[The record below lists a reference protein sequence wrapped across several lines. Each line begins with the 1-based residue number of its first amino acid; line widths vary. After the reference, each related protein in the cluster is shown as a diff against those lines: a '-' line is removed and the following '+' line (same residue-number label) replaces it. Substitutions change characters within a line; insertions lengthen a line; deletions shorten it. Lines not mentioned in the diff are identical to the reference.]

1 LARAQV
7 SRPIRVAV
15 ILPALNEA
23 KVISRVVHGARRRPE
38 VGAVYVVDDGS
49 RDGTARV
56 ARKAGARVLVHRRN
70 RGAGAA
76 LRTGYQAADRAGFDT
91 LVTMGADDQDN
102 ASEIP
107 RLLARIRAGDDFVQ
121 GSRWLREGRVENIPL
136 FRRVTTII
144 YSLVFSVVAGR
155 RITDGTNGFR
165 AFRAGLLRRINLNQ
179 GWLDR
184 YELEPYLYYHAVHD
198 GFRVSEVPVT
208 KRYPK
213 SGAGYTKM
221 RGLRDHWR
229 ILRPLIL
236 LGLRIKR

>member
-1 LARAQV
+1 M
-7 SRPIRVAV
+7 SRLRVAV
-15 ILPALNEA
+15 ILPAFNES
-23 KVISRVVHGARRRPE
+23 KVIGRVVRSARQRPD

-56 ARKAGARVLVHRRN
+56 ARKAGARVLIHPRN

-76 LRTGYQAADRAGFDT
+76 LRTGYQAAVWAGFDI

-107 RLLARIRAGDDFVQ
+107 RLLARIRKGDDFVQ

-155 RITDGTNGFR
+155 RITDGTNGFLAIR
-165 AFRAGLLRRINLNQ
+165 SRLLRRINLNQ
-179 GWLDR
+179 AWLDR

-198 GFRVSEVPVT
+198 GYRVSEIPVT

-213 SGAGYTKM
+213 SGDGYTKM
-221 RGLRDHWR
+221 RGLKDHWR

>member
-1 LARAQV
+1 MAR
-7 SRPIRVAV
+7 RRVAV

-23 KVISRVVHGARRRPE
+23 RVIARVVKGAKRRPE
-38 VGAVYVVDDGS
+38 VAAVWVVDDGS
-49 RDGTARV
+49 TDGTARA
-56 ARKAGARVLVHRRN
+56 ARRAGARVLIHPRN

-76 LRTGYQAADRAGFDT
+76 LRSGYRAAARAGFDI

-102 ASEIP
+102 AGEIP
-107 RLLARIRAGDDFVQ
+107 RLLARLDAGDDFVQ
-121 GSRWLREGRVENIPL
+121 GSRWLRDGRVENIPL

-144 YSLVFSVVAGR
+144 YSLVFSIVAGR

-165 AFRAGLLRRINLNQ
+165 AFRAGILAGINLNQ
-179 GWLDR
+179 PWLDR

-198 GFRVSEVPVT
+198 GHRVSEVPVT

-221 RGLRDHWR
+221 RGLKDHWR